1 MKILAIGAHLDDVE
15 IGCGGSL
22 ARAVERGH
30 EVKMLVL
37 SDSSYARYDGTVFRT
52 VEEGQEEGPKAAAI
66 LGIHDLEMLDF
77 PTKDVPFHSSVIEAV
92 EERIDD
98 FQPDVLLTHWP
109 FDTHQAHRNTGLSTL
124 SAARYYTSL
133 LMYEPMMPAGRSFV
147 GFRPQVYVDISRHVD
162 RKLDA
167 LRAHESQL
175 RKYGDAWIQA
185 VESRCRLRGFEMGV
199 QYAEAFEAVR
209 FEWLTET

>member
-1 MKILAIGAHLDDVE
+1 VKIFAIGAHLDDVE
-15 IGCGGSL
+15 IGCGGSI

-37 SDSSYARYDGTVFRT
+37 SDSSYTKYDGTVYRT
-52 VEEGQEEGPKAAAI
+52 VEEGLEEGPKAAAI
-66 LGIHDLEMLDF
+66 LGIHDLEVLDF
-77 PTKDVPFHSSVIEAV
+77 PTKDVPFHSSVIEAM
-92 EERIDD
+92 EERMDE
-98 FQPDVLLTHWP
+98 FRPDVLLTHWP

-147 GFRPQVYVDISRHVD
+147 GFRPQVYVDISPYID

-167 LRAHESQL
+167 LRAHGSQL
-175 RKYGDAWIQA
+175 RKYGDAWLQA

-199 QYAEAFEAVR
+199 EYAEAFEAVR
-209 FEWLTET
+209 FEWLTES